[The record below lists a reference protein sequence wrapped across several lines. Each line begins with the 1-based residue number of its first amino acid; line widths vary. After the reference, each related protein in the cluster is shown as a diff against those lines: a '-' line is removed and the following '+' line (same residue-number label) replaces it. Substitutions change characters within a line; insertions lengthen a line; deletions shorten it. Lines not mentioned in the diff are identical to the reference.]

1 MPWLWGTGLHRAF
14 VYSPASSI
22 LLVIIYVLVS
32 YYDKICEKVTKIWY
46 NQVIASRYKE
56 NGTNCTCINGF
67 ANTNPIY
74 KVRLYGI
81 LVLWVVL

>member
-14 VYSPASSI
+14 VYSPASCI

-46 NQVIASRYKE
+46 NQE
-56 NGTNCTCINGF
+56 NK
-67 ANTNPIY
+67 Y
-74 KVRLYGI
+74 VR
-81 LVLWVVL
+81 